1 LRPKVLAEPAF
12 TGREQE
18 LQKLEFFLNS
28 IIQGKGETV
37 FISGEAGSGKSR
49 LTREFLNIAKQKGV
63 SVMAGWCLSDAQ
75 VSYFPFMEAFNNYYL
90 ASGEGETSLL
100 QPQAQLGL
108 GTPAQ
113 VGIEN
118 GELEVT
124 SWLTGPKPAEK
135 AGKLQA
141 LSPQVWKD
149 QVFAAVSRI
158 LHTMAVQSP
167 VVLFIED
174 AHWADSA
181 SLALLHYVSRAI
193 HNSERVL
200 ILATFR
206 SEELTADTEGH
217 PHALAETLRMMRR
230 EDLFTEI
237 KLSSL
242 SQENVLRIAKSMIG
256 GALQSKLAEK
266 LTNESKGNPLFI
278 VESLRML
285 HERKSLVQENDE
297 WRLAADELGIPSKIK
312 DIILRRLAV
321 LKYAQRRVLD
331 AASVIGEK
339 FDVGLLSTVLGQDN
353 LEVLETLNVVA
364 HSTSLVCV
372 EENSYRFDHARSRE
386 TLYEELSP
394 PLKRGYHA
402 KIAEKL
408 EDKFKDGN
416 LPFSDLA
423 YHFSQAENKE
433 KAVKYA
439 LAAGQDALARWSN
452 QEAIKHFTYILQ
464 SIAENPENA
473 ETRAKAEEGLGDA
486 YYASSLFKEATR
498 TFEALSNR
506 ETGADR
512 LRVLRKAMESTFMC
526 QDISHLM
533 ELVKKAE
540 PLAAADRIENARVLF
555 YRGRVHQFK
564 KGRKLARALEDYT
577 SALRV
582 FEEEYSLW
590 DVALDMIGMG
600 LAKVLRSVSLFG
612 ELGDFRFQMEAAL
625 AAGLHFRGLGLLNE
639 MLGMY
644 AKVIEIE
651 EKTKIGDYLRL
662 VYAHAFLTSFYLSK
676 GNLEEALAHSLK
688 ALEMSKKTDSLVAS
702 GMAYDRLCR
711 VYSMLGDTKQA
722 QEYFDDLMKLPLE
735 VQLHQFVGGGGQIAK
750 AVFAGMKGQ
759 WEESNQRFKELFE
772 LLKVSLNKDLG
783 MEIFLK
789 SQFAWALERQ
799 GRFGEA
805 KVLLEEV
812 QRSSRESEDRF
823 AHVSLEASLL
833 VRRQVVVGE
842 EFEMRLDLVNV
853 SRKPG
858 VLLNVKGLVL
868 PELAVTSL
876 PANYCLE
883 NGSLETKN
891 RSIGPFQVETLKL
904 KIKASKPG
912 TLTLNPQVTYIDE
925 LGETKTCKPNPITI
939 TVQPAQPKYEV
950 LPGRVPTGSEEIDA
964 LLFGGIP
971 QNYAVTLTAS
981 STDERELLVKRFLE
995 AGAATG
1001 ETTFYLTAEAGYS
1014 KALAEKYP
1022 TNFYLFLCNPQADA
1036 MIQSLLNVF
1045 KLKGLDNLTD
1055 IDIALTKAFRTLK
1068 PSATSTRRICV
1079 EIVSDILLQHHAV
1092 TTRRWLSALLPTL
1105 KSKGFSILAVVDPQM
1120 HPLEETQALLG
1131 LFDGEISIYEKE
1143 TEKGTERFLK
1153 IRRLSNQKYL
1163 KDEIC
1168 LTKE

>member
-1 LRPKVLAEPAF
+1 MGPKVLAAPAF

-28 IIQGKGETV
+28 IIKGKGETV

-113 VGIEN
+113 VRIEN

-158 LHTMAVQSP
+158 LHTIAVQSP

-181 SLALLHYVSRAI
+181 SLALLHYISRAI

-285 HERKSLVQENDE
+285 HERKSLVQENEE

-339 FDVGLLSTVLGQDN
+339 FDVELLSTVLGQDN

-372 EENSYRFDHARSRE
+372 EENSYKFDHARSRE

-433 KAVKYA
+433 KAAKYA
-439 LAAGQDALARWSN
+439 LTAGQEALARWSN

-486 YYASSLFKEATR
+486 YYANSLFKEATR

-512 LRVLRKAMESTFMC
+512 LRVLRKAMESTFMY
-526 QDISHLM
+526 QDISHMM

-555 YRGRVHQFK
+555 YRGRARQFK
-564 KGRKLARALEDYT
+564 EGLNSGLEDYT

-612 ELGDFRFQMEAAL
+612 ELGDFRFQMEAIL
-625 AAGLHFRGLGLLNE
+625 AAGLNFTHFGLLNE
-639 MLGMY
+639 ALEMY
-644 AKVIEIE
+644 AKVFEID
-651 EKTKIGDYLRL
+651 EKTKMGDYLRL
-662 VYAHAFLTSFYLSK
+662 TYANAFSAQLYLNK
-676 GNLEEALAHSLK
+676 GSLEEALAHSLK

-711 VYSMLGDTKQA
+711 VYSMLGDMKQA
-722 QEYFDDLMKLPLE
+722 QEYFDELMKLPLQ
-735 VQLHQFVGGGGQIAK
+735 VQLHQFVGSGIAK
-750 AVFAGMKGQ
+750 AIFSALKGQ
-759 WEESNQRFKELFE
+759 WEESNQQFNEIFERYKAMLKEW
-772 LLKVSLNKDLG
+772 KGYNV
-783 MEIFLK
+783 FLK
-789 SQFAWALERQ
+789 SQYAWALERQ

-805 KVLLEEV
+805 KALLEEV
-812 QRSSRESEDRF
+812 QRSSRESEERF
-823 AHVSLEASLL
+823 AHASLEASLL
-833 VRRQVVVGE
+833 VRRELRVGE

-853 SRKPG
+853 GRKPS
-858 VLLNVKGLVL
+858 LLVRVKNMVPNDFKVINLQSSC
-868 PELAVTSL
+868 SL
-876 PANYCLE
+876 
-883 NGSLETKN
+883 KN
-891 RSIGPFQVETLKL
+891 DSVEMKEKSIGPFQVETVKLKL
-904 KIKASKPG
+904 SATKPG
-912 TLTLNPQVTYIDE
+912 SYTLNPEVTYVDDV
-925 LGETKTCKPNPITI
+925 GKTKTVNPNPITI
-939 TVQPAQPKYEV
+939 TVQLAKPAYEA
-950 LPGRVPTGSEEIDA
+950 LPGRITTGYTELDQ
-964 LLFGGIP
+964 LLLGGIP
-971 QNYAVTLTAS
+971 EKYAVL
-981 STDERELLVKRFLE
+981 
-995 AGAATG
+995 
-1001 ETTFYLTAEAGYS
+1001 
-1014 KALAEKYP
+1014 
-1022 TNFYLFLCNPQADA
+1022 
-1036 MIQSLLNVF
+1036 
-1045 KLKGLDNLTD
+1045 
-1055 IDIALTKAFRTLK
+1055 
-1068 PSATSTRRICV
+1068 PS
-1079 EIVSDILLQHHAV
+1079 
-1092 TTRRWLSALLPTL
+1092 SAL
-1105 KSKGFSILAVVDPQM
+1105 Q
-1120 HPLEETQALLG
+1120 
-1131 LFDGEISIYEKE
+1131 
-1143 TEKGTERFLK
+1143 R
-1153 IRRLSNQKYL
+1153 
-1163 KDEIC
+1163 
-1168 LTKE
+1168 